1 MRITSITQDYNQQN
15 FKGRLV
21 NKKNLLAS
29 AALLHGASYPALI
42 SNNFQGWTGFNIA
55 ATIMTA
61 TACMFKEK
69 PLSLAP
75 NIKFIRANKIEEAK
89 EFAEKNF
96 KIKNFKISDLN
107 TANWVNEGLS
117 VLNNKFKGKVYMP
130 STIEYKRCDKNSL
143 GGCYIPLHDK
153 LIINKPDEEFIN
165 IYLDIILEIAK
176 NEKIDKF
183 KLGTTFKQFLEDCK
197 NHKKFNTIEKWSLI
211 FDIQKAL
218 EIIKKSKSDIETL
231 SRSVEESDKDI
242 FGPIYTGRFGVL
254 FHEMGHVFHHKSSN
268 LLFQKKQI
276 FDKGKKDLLIADYP
290 NSSYYEFIAEIFA
303 GALNGNRYPQKILN
317 LYSKLTSAKLLQN

>member
-1 MRITSITQDYNQQN
+1 MRITSITQNYNQQN

-29 AALLHGASYPALI
+29 AAFLHGASYPALI
-42 SNNFQGWTGFNIA
+42 SNNYQGWTGFNIA
-55 ATIMTA
+55 ATIMAA

-75 NIKFIRANKIEEAK
+75 NVKFIRANKIEEAK

-130 STIEYKRCDKNSL
+130 STIEYKTCDKDNVGAYYVPAL
-143 GGCYIPLHDK
+143 DK
-153 LIINKPDEEFIN
+153 LMINKPDAEFVD
-165 IYLDIILEIAK
+165 LFLSIILQMAEI
-176 NEKIDKF
+176 EKLDKY
-183 KLGTTFKQFLEDCK
+183 KLGTTHEQFLNDWK
-197 NHKKFNTIEKWSLI
+197 NHNNLNTIEKWSLG
-211 FDIQKAL
+211 FDVQKMI
-218 EIIKKSKSDIETL
+218 EVIKNSKSSIETL
-231 SRSVEESDKDI
+231 SRSIEDSNKDL
-242 FGPIYTGRFGVL
+242 FGTTYTGRFGLL

-268 LLFQKKQI
+268 VLFYKARIFNKEKKN
-276 FDKGKKDLLIADYP
+276 LILANYA
-290 NSSYYEFIAEIFA
+290 NSNSYEFIAEIFA